1 MLQLLDDA
9 HEVTSLRATPVRPRT
24 FQSPMPRTAP
34 RCTRS
39 VRQRRYSGAMCTR
52 YTLTESHDVMLK
64 HFHIEGALVHHEPR
78 YNIAPT
84 QAVPAVRVQEHGK
97 LELFMPR
104 FGLVPPWA
112 KDMSVGTRALNA
124 RLETVHEKPTFKH
137 ALHKKRCLLPADGY
151 FEWVQEGR
159 VKQPYWFRL
168 DGGKLFAFAG
178 LWERWRGP
186 DGVLETCTMLTTA
199 ANGDVQPLHDRM
211 PVILDEDAYDA
222 WLDPDNDE
230 PDLQALATPLARG
243 RLRAVPVSRFVSN
256 SKSEGPECIAPA
268 SA

>member
-1 MLQLLDDA
+1 MP
-9 HEVTSLRATPVRPRT
+9 HEHARCSAPSLWW
-24 FQSPMPRTAP
+24 
-34 RCTRS
+34 
-39 VRQRRYSGAMCTR
+39 RYSRAMCTR
-52 YTLTESHDVMLK
+52 YTLTESPDVMLK

-84 QAVPAVRVQEHGK
+84 QAVPAVRVDVKGQR
-97 LELFMPR
+97 ELFMPR

-112 KDMSVGTRALNA
+112 KDVSVGTRALNA

-151 FEWVQEGR
+151 FEWVQQGR

-186 DGVLETCTMLTTA
+186 EGTLETCTMLTTA
-199 ANGDVQPLHDRM
+199 ANGDVQALHDRM
-211 PVILDEDAYDA
+211 PIILDDNAYDA
-222 WLDPDNDE
+222 WLDVNNDE
-230 PDLQALATPLARG
+230 PDLQALAAPLALG
-243 RLRAVPVSRFVSN
+243 RLRAVPVSRFVGN
-256 SKSEGPECIAPA
+256 AKNEGPECIAPA
-268 SA
+268 SP